1 MPPSDFGYVTVSPR
15 ERLNQTGAIY
25 GMPSLDKKSPRSKN
39 THSALVAQKRFSL
52 KDGTSS
58 GGMNVTA
65 RSTQPSWNT
74 QMRAPKS
81 REGQRV
87 KRSVSALNIMFI
99 TH

>member
-1 MPPSDFGYVTVSPR
+1 
-15 ERLNQTGAIY
+15 
-25 GMPSLDKKSPRSKN
+25 MPSIDKKSPRSNN
-39 THSALVAQKRFSL
+39 THSALVAKKRFSL
-52 KDGTSS
+52 KDGASS

-87 KRSVSALNIMFI
+87 KRSVSFLNF
-99 TH
+99 